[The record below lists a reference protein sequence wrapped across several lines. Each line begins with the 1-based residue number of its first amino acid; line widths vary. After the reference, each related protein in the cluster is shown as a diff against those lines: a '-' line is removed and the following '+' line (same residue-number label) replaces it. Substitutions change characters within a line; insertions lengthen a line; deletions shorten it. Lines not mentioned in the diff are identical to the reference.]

1 MCRPS
6 PLNSIITSI
15 CYDYNAYKHIVI
27 APKWIPFLSLK
38 LKAPVF
44 TSQNLAMTNGVLCV
58 YDAVP
63 GEDAFAAG
71 RQAASILNGNARL
84 IGSKGLWG
92 QVAVRLQ
99 TVAVFPC
106 GHEPCGEQ
114 GHHFE
119 YTVDG
124 ALPCLVH
131 SVDSLLIVGA
141 LVLLVAWLFRA
152 NRRES
157 RKRIHAQT
165 RLLIQHRL
173 VEQRDEFDNI
183 FCSIRD
189 GLITYD
195 TDLRIHFVNRP
206 LLQMLGLSSETY
218 TSRFYEGQMAGSIF
232 RIYMNGENILQDLL
246 KKYVPGKRPISIPE
260 KAFMQ
265 ENHQRHLPVSGE
277 VVRIFANEKMTG
289 MAIVCRKYLRRRD
302 AETLLQYGGGGKL
315 HLSVAVQHAYEPFP
329 FPGWIAAPFRVYR

>member
-1 MCRPS
+1 MEESWERIKSNYPEHELKVLNVQAKS
-6 PLNSIITSI
+6 LNSIITSI

-71 RQAASILNGNARL
+71 RQAASILKGKSPASLEVKDFGGKLLFDYKQLQFFRVDTNRAE
-84 IGSKGLWG
+84 SKGIILNIPLMERYRVWFI
-92 QVAVRLQ
+92 L
-99 TVAVFPC
+99 F
-106 GHEPCGEQ
+106 
-114 GHHFE
+114 
-119 YTVDG
+119 Y
-124 ALPCLVH
+124 
-131 SVDSLLIVGA
+131 SLIVGA

-218 TSRFYEGQMAGSIF
+218 TSCFYEGQMAGSIF
-232 RIYMNGENILQDLL
+232 GDLHEWRKHPAGL
-246 KKYVPGKRPISIPE
+246 VEESTYRKETY
-260 KAFMQ
+260 FY
-265 ENHQRHLPVSGE
+265 SGE
-277 VVRIFANEKMTG
+277 SLHAGKPSGNVFPRFRRGST
-289 MAIVCRKYLRRRD
+289 YLC
-302 AETLLQYGGGGKL
+302 Q
-315 HLSVAVQHAYEPFP
+315 
-329 FPGWIAAPFRVYR
+329 

>member
-1 MCRPS
+1 M
-6 PLNSIITSI
+6 
-15 CYDYNAYKHIVI
+15 
-27 APKWIPFLSLK
+27 PF
-38 LKAPVF
+38 PE
-44 TSQNLAMTNGVLCV
+44 GC
-58 YDAVP
+58 
-63 GEDAFAAG
+63 FAAG
-71 RQAASILNGNARL
+71 RQAAKYFEGQVTRL
-84 IGSKGLWG
+84 IGSKRTLGASCCSITNSCSFSVWTRT
-92 QVAVRLQ
+92 VRRVKGIILNIPLMERYR
-99 TVAVFPC
+99 V
-106 GHEPCGEQ
+106 
-114 GHHFE
+114 
-119 YTVDG
+119 
-124 ALPCLVH
+124 LVH
-131 SVDSLLIVGA
+131 SVLFADCRA

-152 NRRES
+152 NPQGS

-246 KKYVPGKRPISIPE
+246 KKVRTGKRPISIPE

-265 ENHQRHLPVSGE
+265 ETIRETYFPVSA
-277 VVRIFANEKMTG
+277 R
-289 MAIVCRKYLRRRD
+289 
-302 AETLLQYGGGGKL
+302 
-315 HLSVAVQHAYEPFP
+315 
-329 FPGWIAAPFRVYR
+329 

>member
-1 MCRPS
+1 M
-6 PLNSIITSI
+6 
-15 CYDYNAYKHIVI
+15 
-27 APKWIPFLSLK
+27 
-38 LKAPVF
+38 
-44 TSQNLAMTNGVLCV
+44 
-58 YDAVP
+58 
-63 GEDAFAAG
+63 
-71 RQAASILNGNARL
+71 
-84 IGSKGLWG
+84 
-92 QVAVRLQ
+92 
-99 TVAVFPC
+99 
-106 GHEPCGEQ
+106 
-114 GHHFE
+114 
-119 YTVDG
+119 
-124 ALPCLVH
+124 
-131 SVDSLLIVGA
+131 DSLSFLEVEGPRVYQPEPGYDERCSVCVWFILFYSLIVGA

-246 KKYVPGKRPISIPE
+246 KKVRTGKRPIPMIRTCWHVMRWTPLYIRKTCCIRAGILMPFCWVMKSI
-260 KAFMQ
+260 
-265 ENHQRHLPVSGE
+265 HG
-277 VVRIFANEKMTG
+277 
-289 MAIVCRKYLRRRD
+289 
-302 AETLLQYGGGGKL
+302 
-315 HLSVAVQHAYEPFP
+315 
-329 FPGWIAAPFRVYR
+329 